1 MFPPQLCFLRVHA
14 KAGKQKEEPSASR
27 SPTLWIQSLC
37 MWAHAHTLKTL
48 KHVAVHKI
56 NTISK
61 NHESITCN
69 YFLLQ
74 LLCWMW
80 VSPRWC
86 FGGFRDEPCN
96 WAKEFDCVR
105 EREEAAQRVVY
116 LITLL
121 CFEVCGIL
129 SSWNISASSR
139 AHTKKQKGTCA
150 PS

>member
-27 SPTLWIQSLC
+27 SPTPWIQSLC
-37 MWAHAHTLKTL
+37 MWEHAHTLKTL

-96 WAKEFDCVR
+96 WAKEFDCVW
-105 EREEAAQRVVY
+105 ERGGRATCGVSDNAS
-116 LITLL
+116 LFWGMWD
-121 CFEVCGIL
+121 FEQLEYICV
-129 SSWNISASSR
+129 ISR
-139 AHTKKQKGTCA
+139 THKKKKGTCA